1 MKRLAFLVLAFG
13 AILIAALSLQN
24 LAKATS
30 HVPMTEAHI
39 ERIRANCVEAQSV
52 LRRLHA
58 SDGLLRVNRGQLY
71 ELISTKL
78 MAPMNSRVALN
89 RLDGLGMVS
98 ITAEYERQLDA
109 FRLRYKEY
117 EESMSA
123 TLEIDCTN
131 QPVAFYDKVSE
142 TREKRQKVNDATNV
156 LHEAIGEYRQAFEEF
171 TKTVD
176 AEGNAK

>member
-1 MKRLAFLVLAFG
+1 MKRFALLAVVLG
-13 AILIAALSLQN
+13 AVLTVGLLLQN
-24 LAKATS
+24 VAQAAPS
-30 HVPMTEAHI
+30 APMTGAHI

-78 MAPMNSRVALN
+78 MAPMNSRIALN
-89 RLDGLGMVS
+89 RLDGMGLVS
-98 ITAEYERQLDA
+98 ITANYERQLDA
-109 FRLRYKEY
+109 FRLSYKEY

-131 QPVAFYDKVSE
+131 QPVAFYDKVNES
-142 TREKRQKVNDATNV
+142 REKRQRVNEHTLV
-156 LHEAIGEYRQAFEEF
+156 LHKTIGDYRTEFEAFTGTVNEEGAS
-171 TKTVD
+171 K
-176 AEGNAK
+176 